1 MNKKLF
7 LAAVIVLVV
16 AVSVVVTTYPASSFV
31 VALALMPITFV
42 WCVATTPNKKKD

>member
-16 AVSVVVTTYPASSFV
+16 AVSAVVTTYPASSFL
-31 VALALMPITFV
+31 VALALMPLVFV
-42 WCVATTPNKKKD
+42 WCVATTPSKKRD